1 MRGVAAF
8 FLIHFLAVTFAPGW
22 IVADFLV
29 ERSRIEQELCV
40 QRMVP
45 DDLRTCHGEC
55 QLSKR
60 LKDMDQR
67 EANLPNELK
76 AVHLDQVVPGTEGI
90 EWPMSVPVIECAWAR
105 SAEDVRDGYPQ
116 RMAPVPWAGF
126 RA

>member
-1 MRGVAAF
+1 MRGLAVSL
-8 FLIHFLAVTFAPGW
+8 LIHFLAVTFAPGW
-22 IVADFLV
+22 IVADFML

-60 LKDMDQR
+60 LKNVDQR

-76 AVHLDQVVPGTEGI
+76 AVHLDEMLPEEGQEHLLLPAELAVPTWGALVEKELEGH
-90 EWPMSVPVIECAWAR
+90 PHAL
-105 SAEDVRDGYPQ
+105 
-116 RMAPVPWAGF
+116 APVPWC
-126 RA
+126 

>member
-1 MRGVAAF
+1 MRGVTAF

-22 IVADFLV
+22 IVADFLL

-60 LKDMDQR
+60 LKNVDQR

-76 AVHLDQVVPGTEGI
+76 AVHLDEMLPEEGQ
-90 EWPMSVPVIECAWAR
+90 EHLLLP
-105 SAEDVRDGYPQ
+105 AELTTPQ
-116 RMAPVPWAGF
+116 GVALVEKELAGHPYALAPVPWC
-126 RA
+126 